1 MRFETERGKHLLRH
15 LGDHRETRRATLQ
28 FFNHIPLQAQ
38 STEIPAKPA
47 QPPAGRRTSPSTP
60 QRQQDRRRRRPDG
73 TRPKWCARLISAGL
87 VTPQPQPPASSIPPA
102 AFDYSISA
110 SHVSFLRSI
119 KTRGRLISSSAYVD
133 TRRDAVASLAP
144 ADGWA
149 RSRGRKKRPVRV
161 GPYRRRLGETPL
173 RL

>member
-1 MRFETERGKHLLRH
+1 MAISN
-15 LGDHRETRRATLQ
+15 RETRRATLQ

-38 STEIPAKPA
+38 SIEIPAKPA
-47 QPPAGRRTSPSTP
+47 QPPSDRRTSLHP
-60 QRQQDRRRRRPDG
+60 RRSGNRIGEGDG
-73 TRPKWCARLISAGL
+73 LTGLISAGL

-144 ADGWA
+144 ASSG
-149 RSRGRKKRPVRV
+149 RTGREPGGRKGRYEYDHIAV
-161 GPYRRRLGETPL
+161 GPPHDRAISFLLGKPYSLTL
-173 RL
+173 